1 MNSDIKKR
9 IEAINNP
16 EAIQY
21 FFNLLKSVIE
31 VGKLSDIDERLAIN
45 VRNDYRKRF
54 SVNINGRLILSIK
67 DGNELAL
74 MINNDDL
81 KTISKIPVLKTEV
94 FEKQIPEASLVYFDF
109 DVIKQNSEVLK
120 PLWLKS
126 CLEYL
131 PAQTSSQY
139 RRHHIDELY
148 KIAINDDTLNEYLA
162 PVNGKVFSFPE
173 MINEFRI
180 YLKNEDNV
188 LKDFTIFSVNENSRW
203 VWISDSQ
210 NILNDTI
217 AHYEIIIRRE
227 KIYVEIHFEG
237 NQSQKDRFSK
247 KVSVLP
253 DKIIWFKWNKSKS
266 IRYDETY
273 TIDDEDILQKLAKA
287 LLYLEENLGDQ
298 LRKIKN
304 AMNTVN
310 VKLEFIE
317 WMIKNDGDGRF
328 YFSKQFGSNRVR
340 FQNEIDKYEEIYKK
354 DFNTELFIIDV
365 KNYKKQIE
373 DIKANVYGKSV
384 GFSEYSKNNSNG
396 RPMAI
401 LGKKNYI
408 KFLNEYFIDEDTD
421 NSSETNNN
429 DEKMVLN
436 QILYG
441 PPGTGKTFNTIDKSL
456 AIIGVDTI
464 GETRADIKN
473 IFEQK
478 VNEKQI
484 VFTTFH
490 QSMSYEDFIEGIK
503 PHTKNE
509 NVTYAIEDGI
519 FKIVVK
525 KALIEY
531 IKKDTDVN
539 EATEFDTLYN
549 DFVSSIKPLEGK
561 RQGTFTTKTGVEIML
576 VEANDASISVKY
588 VWSNNNKKEAEGQHV
603 FSVTKEKLKKV
614 LLEGVEPSKIK
625 NLKAELHPLIGH
637 IHCELFAVYKNFYEF
652 VIANK
657 GEIETIHF
665 DYEELSF
672 EEVKEQFD
680 VLTKEEIKAKKVKP
694 YVIIIDEIN
703 RGNVS
708 QIFGELIT
716 LIEEDKRLG
725 NDEALEVMLP
735 YSKEKFGVPPNLYI
749 VGTMNTADRSVEAL
763 DTALRRRFSFEEI
776 QPNSSLIATEG
787 KLKEKQGMLDSISL
801 PTVLETI
808 NKRIE
813 ILSNRDHKIGH
824 SYFMKVET
832 MEDLKNTFKKNII
845 PLLQEYFYNDY
856 EKIGWVLGEGF
867 FEEKKVEKNKI
878 FTKFFKQPK
887 PEFELE
893 YQLANIDGIDM
904 EIAIQKLLG
913 TFTDIK
919 QTEEVEN

>member
-1 MNSDIKKR
+1 MEYFKLKDKQHFLDNVEKQYDTKNLGTIWFLDTRHKLQHLITL
-9 IEAINNP
+9 IEAKLNLSLINNYNEKP
-16 EAIQY
+16 NGMAGQGKGFKLKHYILAGFIEKKY
-21 FFNLLKSVIE
+21 FKKIGKKCFLKVQFYEQNGEMFFST
-31 VGKLSDIDERLAIN
+31 DIDVNFSDGKNKFNRDRDNLQNNSSHSWKVDVNFPKDWDALIN
-45 VRNDYRKRF
+45 
-54 SVNINGRLILSIK
+54 LILPVVSK
-67 DGNELAL
+67 N
-74 MINNDDL
+74 
-81 KTISKIPVLKTEV
+81 ISFLDNYITN
-94 FEKQIPEASLVYFDF
+94 QI
-109 DVIKQNSEVLK
+109 
-120 PLWLKS
+120 
-126 CLEYL
+126 L
-131 PAQTSSQY
+131 PAMETTS
-139 RRHHIDELY
+139 
-148 KIAINDDTLNEYLA
+148 
-162 PVNGKVFSFPE
+162 
-173 MINEFRI
+173 
-180 YLKNEDNV
+180 
-188 LKDFTIFSVNENSRW
+188 
-203 VWISDSQ
+203 
-210 NILNDTI
+210 
-217 AHYEIIIRRE
+217 
-227 KIYVEIHFEG
+227 
-237 NQSQKDRFSK
+237 
-247 KVSVLP
+247 
-253 DKIIWFKWNKSKS
+253 
-266 IRYDETY
+266 
-273 TIDDEDILQKLAKA
+273 
-287 LLYLEENLGDQ
+287 
-298 LRKIKN
+298 
-304 AMNTVN
+304 
-310 VKLEFIE
+310 IE
-317 WMIKNDGDGRF
+317 
-328 YFSKQFGSNRVR
+328 
-340 FQNEIDKYEEIYKK
+340 
-354 DFNTELFIIDV
+354 
-365 KNYKKQIE
+365 
-373 DIKANVYGKSV
+373 
-384 GFSEYSKNNSNG
+384 NNS
-396 RPMAI
+396 PD
-401 LGKKNYI
+401 LP
-408 KFLNEYFIDEDTD
+408 
-421 NSSETNNN
+421 NSIS
-429 DEKMVLN
+429 LN

-441 PPGTGKTFNTIDKSL
+441 PPGTGKTFNTIDKAL

-531 IKKDTDVN
+531 IRKDTDVD

-549 DFVSSIKPLEGK
+549 DFVNSIKPLEGK

-588 VWSNNNKKEAEGQHV
+588 VWSNNTKKEAEGQHV

-614 LLEGVEPSKIK
+614 LLEGIEPSKIK

-725 NDEALEVMLP
+725 EDEALEVMLP

-776 QPNSSLIATEG
+776 QPNSRLIATEG
-787 KLKEKQGMLDSISL
+787 KLKESQGIVDDINL
-801 PTVLETI
+801 PRVLETI
-808 NKRIE
+808 NNRIE

-824 SYFMKVET
+824 SYFMKVT
-832 MEDLKNTFKKNII
+832 SLADLKATFKKNII
-845 PLLQEYFYNDY
+845 PLLQEYFYNDH

-867 FEEKKVEKNKI
+867 FVPQKADKKTI
-878 FTKFFKQPK
+878 FTDFFKQQK
-887 PEFELE
+887 PDFEVT
-893 YQLANIDGIDM
+893 YQLADIDTI
-904 EIAIQKLLG
+904 EIKKAMLQLLG
-913 TFTDIK
+913 DFKEEQKAQDI
-919 QTEEVEN
+919 EN